1 MRSWTPIGGLPH
13 GSVPAL
19 APSLPLLG
27 HPLQP
32 PAVRDNPRLSHPHTF
47 PVGARGLVLFL
58 LDCWTA
64 ACRGGV
70 TRGTCSRVRHATGGL
85 CQRAFPA
92 LPPHWR
98 RGAVRRGLAGHAHAP
113 LPSLALI
120 CRNQM
125 QTADHPNAN
134 PLLLLLLL
142 PLPTRSESI
151 QIRDFALRCRAMP
164 CCKPVWLQRHH
175 CWHPCGSFSQHKK
188 QVLSPGYKQESC
200 FGFRWMICCMVFLA
214 FRSTSGLLFSGCFFH
229 FCFQLHLK
237 VSNSYGKLVFE
248 RNI

>member
-58 LDCWTA
+58 LDRWTA

-70 TRGTCSRVRHATGGL
+70 TRGTCSRVRHPTGGL

-125 QTADHPNAN
+125 QTADHPNAI
-134 PLLLLLLL
+134 LSSSSSSCLYLHVQS
-142 PLPTRSESI
+142 RF
-151 QIRDFALRCRAMP
+151 RFAISLCDAEPCRAAN
-164 CCKPVWLQRHH
+164 L
-175 CWHPCGSFSQHKK
+175 CGCRDTIAGIHVDRSVSTKSKYSPLATNKNH
-188 QVLSPGYKQESC
+188 VL
-200 FGFRWMICCMVFLA
+200 GFA
-214 FRSTSGLLFSGCFFH
+214 G
-229 FCFQLHLK
+229 
-237 VSNSYGKLVFE
+237 
-248 RNI
+248 